1 MFNLSNIRRKRAF
14 NKPQII
20 KPRSSREAQRDR
32 ETFSHTIQEMLKE
45 FTYSLSAF
53 FFLGISHMRR
63 SPVRVWMAPMHL
75 PARSFPT

>member
-1 MFNLSNIRRKRAF
+1 VKHN
-14 NKPQII
+14 
-20 KPRSSREAQRDR
+20 
-32 ETFSHTIQEMLKE
+32 ETEKHFPHTIQEMLKE